1 MGALWTYFFVF
12 ILYNNAV
19 KKLLRPP
26 PPTFCLFKKME
37 SELFVGGYWAKKW
50 LS

>member
-26 PPTFCLFKKME
+26 PQH
-37 SELFVGGYWAKKW
+37 FVFLKKW
-50 LS
+50 SLNCLLEDTGPRSG